1 MKLLK
6 KGQSWSSIV
15 DATGC
20 SRRKQ
25 LVDDCSKLSYKAILS
40 DTSGSPTWCHQH
52 NIWRWNDRHFD
63 DVAGHDAYQA
73 HPLHNEVH
81 KGEPNAHERH
91 GKLRSCGRIE
101 LATDSSTVDTDQS
114 KGFIPALM
122 SRTLTMVPGGW
133 LDVWGMA
140 TH

>member
-1 MKLLK
+1 MPRAAR
-6 KGQSWSSIV
+6 GENSWSTIARNYLTKRYCLTLLGRQRDV
-15 DATGC
+15 INTTYDVGTT
-20 SRRKQ
+20 
-25 LVDDCSKLSYKAILS
+25 VI
-40 DTSGSPTWCHQH
+40 
-52 NIWRWNDRHFD
+52 FD

-122 SRTLTMVPGGW
+122 SRTLTMVPGG
-133 LDVWGMA
+133 
-140 TH
+140 